1 MTLVEKNKLIVD
13 VLLKKYNWCSY
24 PEGYADLEDH
34 EFVYKFADGQFFQ
47 HLGDLKFDSDS
58 NWQWLCVKRIAEIE
72 EVSILKAF
80 HLLESFYP
88 FVESVSTKEHLFEAI
103 VNYTKHLCNEHIQ
116 S

>member
-1 MTLVEKNKLIVD
+1 MTLLEKNKLIVD

-24 PEGYADLEDH
+24 PEGYVELEDY
-34 EFVYKFADGQFFQ
+34 EFINNFADGLSFWN
-47 HLGDLKFDSDS
+47 LGDLKFDSDS
-58 NWQWLCVKRIAEIE
+58 NWQWLCVKRIAEME

-103 VNYTKHLCNEHIQ
+103 VNYIKHRCNEHIQ